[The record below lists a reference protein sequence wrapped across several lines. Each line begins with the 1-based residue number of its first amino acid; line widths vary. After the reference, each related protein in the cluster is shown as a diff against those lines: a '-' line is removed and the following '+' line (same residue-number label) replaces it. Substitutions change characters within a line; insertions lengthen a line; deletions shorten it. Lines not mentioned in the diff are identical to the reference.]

1 MSVDFKH
8 IEVSGKVTGKKAKAE
23 LIVVRS
29 KDQLI
34 KAKLTAWILTA
45 AMLTASVFVADNSTE

>member
-8 IEVSGKVTGKKAKAE
+8 IEVSGMLTGKKAKAE

-34 KAKLTAWILTA
+34 KAKL
-45 AMLTASVFVADNSTE
+45 SVDFNGSYVDCQCIRCR